1 MTPNRNA
8 SAAAVGPRP
17 LDARTPLLMMPVNI
31 ETRFVDL
38 SDNRSQLWVRI
49 YPDQIAINT
58 HEPEL
63 TDQEVAAGK
72 EYWDA
77 VWRAGNPPPSVE
89 AVKAPWRGL
98 ASKYDPPRAAW
109 IALTMTP
116 ENVTLQPVAPVPDG
130 VAAVPSPQ
138 YPDPPRHASDWERP
152 ATATALPDSWT
163 VVTVSGGQAKS
174 FTGTAV
180 TPDLA
185 VGLTPGAGDF
195 PPGSP
200 ADPGMT
206 WLVDFGEALK
216 AGMALQIPLDA
227 AERARGFDRI
237 FVYGLCGAA
246 PAGGEVFGSLL
257 DAHHYTGGFALVPQG
272 APTNNTSDA
281 DSHYSRKD
289 VNFEFSFATERQG
302 ALTKDPAGDGNAF
315 AKAIGIDPG
324 HLAHAGYANGIN
336 RLSGSDMCTALW
348 PATLGYF
355 LTQMMADVFTPD
367 QVEAAR
373 QYVLANAL
381 PRGPVP
387 PFRVGKTPYGVLPVT
402 SLNRYRLDDRQF
414 GAGTIE
420 PALVDFVKRLWPTWL
435 ASSDS
440 VPHIQRAGDPDKE
453 LVGLLGM
460 DASSL
465 AFRGRQVFG
474 DQFLWNYI
482 NFLRIPAATA
492 NQWWAQHLARGRQLL
507 NSFGFESWDPRVI
520 HLSLPDRSTPVP
532 FPTVQSGPLSEA
544 DPLAADADLGGGV
557 KGNYIQ
563 WLRQASVSDIQT
575 ENYPGP
581 KPTSL
586 LYKIL
591 RLSVILDYADLAA
604 SSEISAGRLQLSQIK
619 EAEILAVPSTTP
631 PQQPPALSAW
641 EILARPSTIDAH
653 LTWADYLVNL
663 DPPPESPFAR
673 LKNLRAS
680 LDRLAA
686 LPTAE
691 LDRLL
696 TETLDACSHRLD
708 VWAGAI
714 ANAILNR
721 TRNAQVNG
729 VHLGSFGWVEDVR
742 PAQPRTLIHG
752 AELGGVRL
760 VDSARSKLIGHEVA
774 APTPLA
780 PLDDNGG
787 FVYAPSFAQAA
798 TAAVLRNGFLAHKG
812 TPDEGLLSMDISS
825 DRVRKALYLLAGVR
839 QGQSLNAL
847 LGYLFE
853 AGLHDLALDRFAQ
866 PFRDRFPMVAN
877 KLTPSSDP
885 TEAVASSSVVDGLAL
900 RTAFDDGSF
909 PAGQNWGAG
918 LPDPG
923 TAQNQV
929 IELLQAIDDYADALN
944 DVSITEAVFQILR
957 GNFPRAGGLMDAVSK
972 GDRPP
977 DPDVINTPRGGL
989 DLAHRVMLLFAGA
1002 AAVSAA
1008 WAGVPVRPRG
1018 AAEPALDAW
1027 LSSMLPDPA
1036 LVRCDVKY
1044 KAGGLDGT
1052 VPVRLSDL
1060 GVGPLDCL
1068 AMADAA
1074 EVPQQSEAEQRIR
1087 LFAAIPPGAENVEI
1101 DYHPAGMPPGTI
1113 SFPDF
1118 FFLTKALRSLIG
1130 GSRALTPRDLT
1141 LPEKHPEDQGGQV
1154 DLADLRSRAG
1164 AAVTSLGTDL
1174 GALKTAA
1181 AGLPGSP
1188 GPARTALLTASSYG
1202 VAGSIPLT
1210 ASGPDAGLADQAA
1223 SVIKTLQA
1231 RFDHASTVNLA
1242 PASLEDLLGV
1252 FTTIFGELAVLPRMT
1267 PPDLA
1272 SLQAAFGQ
1280 SGSLVASDPAAPARW
1295 FRQITYVRA
1304 GVSRLDQALT
1314 LAQVL
1319 GGAAVSPP
1327 DPLLGQLPI
1336 TSGDRWLALP
1346 IDPAQPPA
1354 RGRVA
1359 LSCIVTG
1366 DPVTQTSYAGLMV
1379 DEWPERIPSTQERAS
1394 VAFHYEEPK
1403 ARAPQALLLAVCPDA
1418 RAAWDD
1424 DLILGTLQETLELTK
1439 IRTVDLATVQQV
1451 GQILPALYFALNLVG
1466 ATVSSNFTVSK
1477 EINLVAPSFR

>member
-1 MTPNRNA
+1 MNPSRNPD
-8 SAAAVGPRP
+8 AAAGPRP

-38 SDNRSQLWVRI
+38 SDGRPQLWVRI

-77 VWRAGNPPPSVE
+77 VWRAGKPPPSIE

-98 ASKYDPPRAAW
+98 ASRYDPPRAAW

-116 ENVTLQPVAPVPDG
+116 ENVTLQPVAPAPPG
-130 VAAVPSPQ
+130 VAPVPPPQ
-138 YPDPPRHASDWERP
+138 YPDPPRHASDWEKP
-152 ATATALPDSWT
+152 ATATALPGSWT

-174 FTGTAV
+174 FTGTAI

-200 ADPGMT
+200 VDPGMT

-227 AERARGFDRI
+227 AERAQGFDRI
-237 FVYGLCGAA
+237 FVYGRCAA
-246 PAGGEVFGSLL
+246 VPTGGEVFGNLL

-289 VNFEFSFATERQG
+289 INFEFSFATERQDV
-302 ALTKDPAGDGNAF
+302 LTKDPVGDGNAF

-324 HLAHAGYANGIN
+324 HLAHAGYANGVN
-336 RLSGSDMCTALW
+336 RLSGTDMFTALW

-373 QYVLANAL
+373 QYVLAHAL
-381 PRGPVP
+381 PRGQVP
-387 PFRVGKTPYGVLPVT
+387 PFRVGQTPYGVLPVT
-402 SLNRYRLDDRQF
+402 SLSRYRLDNPPS
-414 GAGTIE
+414 GTGSVE
-420 PALVDFVKRLWPTWL
+420 PALVDFVKRLWPAWL
-435 ASSDS
+435 ASSGS
-440 VPHIQRAGDPDKE
+440 TPHIQRTGDPDKE

-482 NFLRIPAATA
+482 NFLRVPAATA
-492 NQWWAQHLARGRQLL
+492 GQWWTQHLARGRQLL
-507 NSFGFESWDPRVI
+507 NSLGFESWDPRVI
-520 HLSLPDRSTPVP
+520 HLGLSERSSPVP
-532 FPTVQSGPLSEA
+532 FPTVQSGPLSEV
-544 DPLAADADLGGGV
+544 DRLAMDANLGGGV

-563 WLRQASVSDIQT
+563 WLRQASVSDIQA

-581 KPTSL
+581 KPDSL

-591 RLSVILDYADLAA
+591 RLSLVLEYADLAA
-604 SSEISAGRLQLSQIK
+604 ASEISAGNLQPSQIR
-619 EAEILAVPSTTP
+619 EAEILAVPSASP
-631 PQQPPALSAW
+631 PRQPPVLSAW
-641 EILARPSTIDAH
+641 EILTRPSTVDARK
-653 LTWADYLVNL
+653 TWADYLVNL

-673 LKNLRAS
+673 LKDLRAS
-680 LDRLAA
+680 LDRLAS

-714 ANAILNR
+714 ASAILNR
-721 TRNAQVNG
+721 TRSTRVSG

-742 PAQPRTLIHG
+742 PARPRALIQG
-752 AELGGVRL
+752 AELDGVRL
-760 VDSARSKLIGHEVA
+760 VDSVQAKLTGRQAA

-798 TAAVLRNGFLAHKG
+798 TAAVLRNGFLTHKG

-825 DRVRKALYLLAGVR
+825 ERVRNALYLLAGVR

-853 AGLHDLALDRFAQ
+853 AGLHDLGLDRFAQ

-877 KLTPSSDP
+877 KLLPSSDP
-885 TEAVASSSVVDGLAL
+885 TEAVASSGVVDGLAL
-900 RTAFDDGSF
+900 RTAFDGGGF
-909 PAGQNWGAG
+909 PAGQSWGAG

-929 IELLQAIDDYADALN
+929 IQLLQVIDDYADALS

-957 GNFPRAGGLMDAVSK
+957 GNFGRAGGLMDAVSK

-977 DPDVINTPRGGL
+977 DPDVISTPRGGL

-1002 AAVSAA
+1002 PVVAAA
-1008 WAGVPVRPRG
+1008 WAGIPARPRG

-1027 LSSMLPDPA
+1027 LSGMLPDPA
-1036 LVRCDVKY
+1036 LVRCDVTY
-1044 KAGGLDGT
+1044 QAGGLDHT

-1060 GVGPLDCL
+1060 SVGPLDCL

-1087 LFAAIPPGAENVEI
+1087 LFAAIPPGAENTEI
-1101 DYHPAGMPPGTI
+1101 DYHPATAPAGTI

-1118 FFLTKALRSLIG
+1118 FFLAKMLRSLIG
-1130 GSRALTPRDLT
+1130 GSRALTPQDLT

-1164 AAVTSLGTDL
+1164 AAVTSLGIDL
-1174 GALKTAA
+1174 GALVTAA

-1188 GPARTALLTASSYG
+1188 GPVRTALLAASSYG

-1210 ASGPDAGLADQAA
+1210 ASGPDPGLADQAA
-1223 SVIKTLQA
+1223 SVIETLQA
-1231 RFDHASTVNLA
+1231 RLDQASAVNLA
-1242 PASLEDLLGV
+1242 AASLGDLLVV
-1252 FTTIFGELAVLPRMT
+1252 FTTIFGDIAVLPRMT

-1272 SLQAAFGQ
+1272 NLQAAFGQ
-1280 SGSLVASDPAAPARW
+1280 SDSLVASDPAAPARW

-1319 GGAAVSPP
+1319 GGAAVPPP
-1327 DPLLGQLPI
+1327 DPLLGQIPV
-1336 TSGDRWLALP
+1336 TPGDRWLALP
-1346 IDPAQPPA
+1346 IDPARPPA

-1359 LSCIVTG
+1359 LSCIPTG
-1366 DPVTQTSYAGLMV
+1366 DPVTQASYAGLMV
-1379 DEWPERIPSTQERAS
+1379 DEWPERIPSTQEQAS
-1394 VAFHYEEPK
+1394 VAFHYEEPR

-1424 DLILGTLQETLELTK
+1424 DLILGILQETRELTK

-1466 ATVSSNFTVSK
+1466 ATVSGNFTVSE
-1477 EINLVAPSFR
+1477 EISLVAPSLR